1 MFILNNSDGSF
12 SPVFAKEIQKGI
24 EFLNEVKPGWRDEID
39 PAVLDLADTTTC
51 VCGQVFENHYTEG
64 LAALSKYTGVD
75 QADDQDASEYGFCV
89 SVQDSKDWLAALGK
103 SEDSEYEEQT
113 NFLFSALT
121 EEWINVLKMEREA
134 KAVFDRMTKR
144 MADLVT

>member
-51 VCGQVFENHYTEG
+51 VCGQVFADHYTGG
-64 LAALSKYTGVD
+64 LEALADYLNVEEANDD
-75 QADDQDASEYGFCV
+75 QASEHGFCV
-89 SVQDSKDWLAALGK
+89 AA
-103 SEDSEYEEQT
+103 EDASTWMEATGEEDEENAN